1 MDKFVV
7 PSLQKLAFE
16 ASFRSVI
23 KAVLE
28 FSDYQP
34 GDKRPADPFLM
45 AREDFIACVRDHLNG
60 PPVLGIQKFQVFH
73 LIDSTLSDTIR
84 LVSLYIKLYHICC
97 ININFFYF
105 SPDTSSWKGFT
116 KTAPTS
122 VEVPKSAC
130 FWTVCSTTA
139 LLN

>member
-45 AREDFIACVRDHLNG
+45 AREDVIACVREHLNG
-60 PPVLGIQKFQVFH
+60 PPVLGNQKVQVFH

-84 LVSLYIKLYHICC
+84 LVSC
-97 ININFFYF
+97 ILNCTIYAVSTLIFFIF
-105 SPDTSSWKGFT
+105 HQIPVRGKVLQ
-116 KTAPTS
+116 KP
-122 VEVPKSAC
+122 PQ
-130 FWTVCSTTA
+130 
-139 LLN
+139 LP

>member
-16 ASFRSVI
+16 ASFGSVI

-34 GDKRPADPFLM
+34 GDKRPADPLLM
-45 AREDFIACVRDHLNG
+45 AREDVIACVRDHLNG
-60 PPVLGIQKFQVFH
+60 PPVLLGHQKVPVFH

-84 LVSLYIKLYHICC
+84 LVSLYIKLYHISCS
-97 ININFFYF
+97 NIHFFF
-105 SPDTSSWKGFT
+105 FHQMPVRGKVLQ
-116 KTAPTS
+116 KP
-122 VEVPKSAC
+122 PQ
-130 FWTVCSTTA
+130 
-139 LLN
+139 LL